1 MLGRQEL
8 EEAFAFYEQEQPGL
22 GRRFLDEVQ
31 ACRDLIK
38 RLPEAWHPLG
48 NGLRRCRLRHF
59 RWGIGSVC
67 AGIFP
72 YGLIY
77 RAQGVAPG
85 IIAVAHLHRA
95 PEYWCDRA
103 RSKSSHAP

>member
-1 MLGRQEL
+1 VKTYLAAAARQEL

-59 RWGIGSVC
+59 
-67 AGIFP
+67 P

-77 RAQGVAPG
+77 RVQGVRLE

-103 RSKSSHAP
+103 K

>member
-1 MLGRQEL
+1 MKTYLAAAARREL

-22 GRRFLDEVQ
+22 GRRFLDEVE
-31 ACRDLIK
+31 ACRDLIE

-48 NGLRRCRLRHF
+48 KSLRRCRLRHF
-59 RWGIGSVC
+59 
-67 AGIFP
+67 P

-77 RAQGVAPG
+77 RVQGERLE

-95 PEYWCDRA
+95 PEYWRNRA
-103 RSKSSHAP
+103 R